1 MERKNSIKIKE
12 IKIINQDES
21 TEIAKIGADAADI
34 DYNNTTVKDELD
46 RLNAIINSLI
56 NE

>member
-1 MERKNSIKIKE
+1 MKIKE
-12 IKIINQDES
+12 IKIVNQDES
-21 TEIAKIGADAADI
+21 TEIADIGADAINI

>member
-1 MERKNSIKIKE
+1 MKKIKQL
-12 IKIINQDES
+12 KIINQDES

>member
-1 MERKNSIKIKE
+1 MKIKE
-12 IKIINQDES
+12 IKIVNQDES
-21 TEIAKIGADAADI
+21 TEIANIGADAADV
-34 DYNNTTVKDELD
+34 DYNDTTVKAELD

>member
-1 MERKNSIKIKE
+1 MKIKE

-21 TEIAKIGADAADI
+21 TEVANIGADAI
-34 DYNNTTVKDELD
+34 NVDYNDTTVKAELD

>member
-1 MERKNSIKIKE
+1 MKKIKE
-12 IKIINQDES
+12 IKIVNQDES
-21 TEIAKIGADAADI
+21 TEIADIGADAINI
-34 DYNNTTVKDELD
+34 DYNNITVKDELD

>member
-1 MERKNSIKIKE
+1 MKIKE
-12 IKIINQDES
+12 IKIVNQDES
-21 TEIAKIGADAADI
+21 TEIANIGADAVNI

-46 RLNAIINSLI
+46 RLNTIINSLI